1 MIKKKLL
8 FIINPISGGKSKAKM
23 AEIIR
28 LNLDTTKYDY
38 ELAYTEYARHGQLIV
53 EEQAGGFDAVVAVGG
68 DGTINEIAEVLS
80 RKDIPM
86 GIIPMG
92 SGNGLAR
99 HLKIP
104 LIPSKA
110 VKVLNA
116 FNIKHIDTATLNNNF
131 FVSIAG
137 IGFDSLI
144 ASEFEKTIGRGFVNY
159 ARLTTKEYFSYQ
171 EQEYHITIDGQKIVR
186 SAALVTFANSN
197 QFGFETKIAP
207 NAIIDD
213 GLIDVCIMKKP
224 KLYEMPLMMA
234 QIWSSTADRSALLE
248 IIRGKH
254 IVVEPNRILFA
265 NIDGE
270 SIEVGEKVEVK
281 IRHKNIK
288 VLIP

>member
-1 MIKKKLL
+1 MIRKKLL
-8 FIINPISGGKSKAKM
+8 FIINPISGGKSKTKM

-28 LNLDTTKYDY
+28 LNLDATRYDY
-38 ELAYTEYARHGQLIV
+38 ELVYTKYARHGQLIV
-53 EEQAGGFDAVVAVGG
+53 EEQTDGFDAVVAVGG
-68 DGTINEIAEVLS
+68 DGTINEIAEALS

-104 LIPSKA
+104 LFPNKA
-110 VKVLNA
+110 VKVLNT
-116 FNIKHIDTATLNNNF
+116 FNIKRIDTATLNNRF

-144 ASEFEKTIGRGFVNY
+144 ASEFEKTVGRGFVNY
-159 ARLTTKEYFSYQ
+159 ARLTTKEYFAYQ
-171 EQEYHITIDGQKIVR
+171 EQEYHLTIDGKKIKR
-186 SAALVTFANSN
+186 LAALVTFANSN

-213 GLIDVCIMKKP
+213 GMIDVCIMKKP
-224 KLYEMPLMMA
+224 KLYQMPLMMA
-234 QIWSSTADRSALLE
+234 QIWSSAADRSELLE
-248 IIRGKH
+248 IICGKH
-254 IVVEPNRILFA
+254 IVVEPNKNLYA

-270 SIEVGEKVEVK
+270 SVEVGKKIEVKV
-281 IRHKNIK
+281 RPKNIK
-288 VLIP
+288 VIIP

>member
-1 MIKKKLL
+1 MIRKKLL
-8 FIINPISGGKSKAKM
+8 FIINPISGGKSKTKM

-28 LNLDTTKYDY
+28 HNLDTTKYDY
-38 ELAYTEYARHGQLIV
+38 ELVYTKYARHGRLIV
-53 EEQAGGFDAVVAVGG
+53 EEKTDGFDAVVAVGG
-68 DGTINEIAEVLS
+68 DGTINEIAEALS

-104 LIPSKA
+104 LFPNKA
-110 VKVLNA
+110 VKVLNS
-116 FNIKHIDTATLNNNF
+116 FNIKRIDTATLNNRF

-144 ASEFEKTIGRGFVNY
+144 ASEFEKTVGRGFVNY
-159 ARLTTKEYFSYQ
+159 ARLTTKEYFAYQ
-171 EQEYHITIDGQKIVR
+171 EQEYHLTIDGKKIKR

-234 QIWSSTADRSALLE
+234 QIWSSAADRSELLE

-254 IVVEPNRILFA
+254 IVVEPNKVLYV

-270 SIEVGEKVEVK
+270 SVEVGEKIEVK
-281 IRHKNIK
+281 IIPKNIK